1 MRRAVPESVGFVLVR
16 GETGSEAAIKFIA
29 ERRGVI
35 GSAGLALCTA
45 ATYERRVMERR
56 GVLMDDAAA
65 MNVDRKVAAESCR
78 NRSAEPTRRKKKR
91 KIAPRPSVFLTL
103 GRGACFFLFVFV
115 KLSIIDHTVTTGTH
129 LTSPGL
135 AALRQL

>member
-1 MRRAVPESVGFVLVR
+1 MPESVGFVLVR

-65 MNVDRKVAAESCR
+65 MNVDRKVAASCR
-78 NRSAEPTRRKKKR
+78 NRSAH
-91 KIAPRPSVFLTL
+91 RPQPEQ
-103 GRGACFFLFVFV
+103 
-115 KLSIIDHTVTTGTH
+115 KTV
-129 LTSPGL
+129 
-135 AALRQL
+135 